1 MAWLRTLLI
10 VLVLLNVLAFA
21 GLQGWLGAPTQQGEP
36 ERLTNQLNPERIKL
50 RPPAAKPRKADLAPA
65 PKPAPQPAPSAAPVS
80 PPVAAATEAA
90 PSANGNGSEPAC
102 LALAGL
108 TAEAAGRLAG
118 ELASQQG
125 VVARDVQVEPP
136 TSWWVNI
143 PPAESREAAEARA
156 AELRQQGVTDLFV
169 VQEAGANRFAVSLG
183 LFKQA
188 AQAER
193 LLGQLQGKGIS
204 GARVTAR
211 GAAHR
216 VEVRGPAGR
225 LPDLV
230 AELAQRSPGASQQAC
245 PP

>member
-21 GLQGWLGAPTQQGEP
+21 GLQGWLGTPTQQGEP

-50 RPPAAKPRKADLAPA
+50 RPAAKPRKAEPAPA
-65 PKPAPQPAPSAAPVS
+65 AKVAPQPAPAAAPVT
-80 PPVAAATEAA
+80 PPAAAAIETS
-90 PSANGNGSEPAC
+90 PSGGNGAEQTC
-102 LALAGL
+102 LAFSGL
-108 TAEAAGRLAG
+108 GADAAGRLAG
-118 ELASQQG
+118 EAASEQG
-125 VVARDVQVEPP
+125 VVAKDVQVEAP

-156 AELRQQGVTDLFV
+156 AELRQQGVTDLFI
-169 VQEAGANRFAVSLG
+169 VQEAGANQFAVSLG

-193 LLGQLQGKGIS
+193 LLGQLQGQGVG
-204 GARVTAR
+204 GARVTPR
-211 GAAHR
+211 GAVHR
-216 VEVRGPAGR
+216 VEMRGPAGR
-225 LPDLV
+225 LPELA
-230 AELAQRSPGASQQAC
+230 AELARRFPGVSQHAC